1 MIHAELISST
11 TLSPKFDTLAIQMGC
26 KAPSQIVQKK
36 GSPLSDMLQPLA
48 RFSAFCSPND
58 DTRRVKHLMGMSHFG
73 MLVVSNDI
81 ETADICGFPHGLVC
95 AMQQVPC
102 KRGITGVIMTG
113 DGRTWMTAI
122 SNAGIASA
130 TIQEWGLTCHKQ
142 FANAGMSDV
151 FGSPRS
157 YNNTTDGFSGY
168 YLTN

>member
-122 SNAGIASA
+122 ANAGIASA

>member
-1 MIHAELISST
+1 MIHAELISTT
-11 TLSPKFDTLAIQMGC
+11 TLNPKFDTLAVQMGC
-26 KAPSQIVQKK
+26 QAPSQIVQKN
-36 GSPLSDMLQPLA
+36 GSPLSTLLQPLA
-48 RFSAFCSPND
+48 RYIAYCDPTY
-58 DTRRVKHLMGMSHFG
+58 DTRKVKKLMSMIHFG

-113 DGRTWMTAI
+113 NGQAWMTAL
-122 SNAGIASA
+122 SNAGNASA
-130 TIQEWGLTCHKQ
+130 TIQEWGLTCYKQ

-157 YNNTTDGFSGY
+157 YSNTADGFSGY
-168 YLTN
+168 YLE